1 MILIDTNILIYA
13 INRDSPMHEPAQSWL
28 NKQLSAGTRIGLP
41 WLVIVAFVRLTTN
54 HRVFPN
60 PLSAEDAIQAVD
72 EWLAI
77 PHVSP
82 LNPGD
87 DHWQALSRLLLR
99 VGTAGNLTNDAHLAA
114 IAIDNACVICSAD
127 NDFKR
132 FQGVQHFNPIADE
145 DAVHEP
151 MLSY

>member
-13 INRDSPMHEPAQSWL
+13 INRDSPMHELALTWL

-41 WLVIVAFVRLTTN
+41 WLVITAFVRLTTN

-60 PLSAEDAIQAVD
+60 PLAAEDAIRTVD

-77 PHVSP
+77 PHVST

-87 DHWQALSRLLLR
+87 GHWQTLSRLLLR
-99 VGTAGNLTNDAHLAA
+99 VGTAGNLTTDAHLAA

-127 NDFKR
+127 SDFKR

-145 DAVHEP
+145 DSVHEP